1 MSAICPRISSKARRA
16 VFVPFARRRGKPR
29 RRLRAGPDLLRT
41 LIHDGENRPLV
52 VVRNGI
58 ASIMA
63 YGPDTER
70 VSKASNFV
78 TTHYLGNDTELR
90 FDTATPSGLI
100 TSYLHPDIRREG
112 LATDVLVKDHL
123 ASNRMAL
130 RVGSSTPTTHNYT
143 AYGRPV
149 TSNGAQLP
157 SSKGYI
163 NERFDPETGL
173 SYHHFRYYDAKLG
186 RFLSP
191 DTWEVTEQG
200 VDINRYTY
208 AGNDPVNMSDPNGHA
223 GQGHNGGPPMTDDD
237 WRFDDAADM
246 VGPGDFKVLEVTP
259 TVEIAG
265 KRFIDPSFAIGGSI
279 IMAQTAATNKE
290 LDALEKGIRTRI
302 KDPLNARHFNDVR
315 REKAGEVVQRKA
327 SGQPYDHVREVKEAM
342 RGLQNDVVRLKSILS
357 RGNLTADQRQR
368 AQALLRQASKRLDNA
383 EKAVSK
389 PPPSRSEAERR
400 REAERKKDRDNR

>member
-1 MSAICPRISSKARRA
+1 VFSLNAQERLALAEVRDQSSAMSVICPGISSKARRA
-16 VFVPFARRRGKPR
+16 ACVPFARRRGKPR
-29 RRLRAGPDLLRT
+29 RRLRVGPDLPRT
-41 LIHDGENRPLV
+41 LIYDAENRPLV

-123 ASNRMAL
+123 ASNRVAL

-149 TSNGAQLP
+149 TSNGVQLP

-191 DTWEVTEQG
+191 DTWEVTQQG
-200 VDINRYTY
+200 VDINRYIQ
-208 AGNDPVNMSDPNGHA
+208 S
-223 GQGHNGGPPMTDDD
+223 
-237 WRFDDAADM
+237 
-246 VGPGDFKVLEVTP
+246 VLLQPELVTMW
-259 TVEIAG
+259 
-265 KRFIDPSFAIGGSI
+265 SS
-279 IMAQTAATNKE
+279 
-290 LDALEKGIRTRI
+290 
-302 KDPLNARHFNDVR
+302 
-315 REKAGEVVQRKA
+315 KA
-327 SGQPYDHVREVKEAM
+327 SQGRIQIQPFKKKINYFNGRSRTADLLHAM
-342 RGLQNDVVRLKSILS
+342 PFFACQSFSPSYLIFNNFNS
-357 RGNLTADQRQR
+357 LTARECTACPIE
-368 AQALLRQASKRLDNA
+368 AQDF
-383 EKAVSK
+383 
-389 PPPSRSEAERR
+389 
-400 REAERKKDRDNR
+400 